1 MRVLYSFIVLIFL
14 APIVWGCKDSR
25 VSVDIVGNRK
35 VASPYQTRE
44 VSLRIT
50 NNSGCSIFVKGV
62 QVSSFFPITTY
73 LRRYP
78 QERKWESPLGGSR
91 IPKYED
97 LSGSEYDDLEL
108 KSGDSIEFTSLT
120 GDSDRSVKL
129 KIVIYAS
136 IGNSKAKPQ
145 SIVSPVFFFNG
156 QLD

>member
-1 MRVLYSFIVLIFL
+1 MRILYSLIILVFL
-14 APIVWGCKDSR
+14 APIVWGCENFQ
-25 VSVDIVGNRK
+25 VSVNIVGNRK
-35 VASPYQTRE
+35 VASPLQTRE
-44 VSLRIT
+44 VDLRIT
-50 NNSGCSIFVKGV
+50 NKTGCSIFVKGV

-78 QERKWESPLGGSR
+78 KKRKWESPLGGSR

-97 LSGSEYDDLEL
+97 LSSSKYDDLEL
-108 KSGDSIEFTSLT
+108 RSGDSLDFTSLT

-129 KIVIYAS
+129 KIVVYVS
-136 IGNSKAKPQ
+136 VGNSKSTPK